1 MKIYNTLSAEK
12 EEFSPIDDI
21 VRMYVCGVTPQSN
34 AHLGHAMS
42 YINFDVIR
50 RYLTFCGYKIKFVQ
64 NVTDIEDKIIDKANR
79 LGIST
84 TELVE
89 RNVRSFQQD
98 MASLNVKEADVCPWA
113 TMEIPKILEV
123 VTALVEKGYA
133 YVAGGSVY
141 FRVRKVDDY
150 GKLSHHDLEQLMTG
164 TRIEP
169 GADKEHQM
177 DFVLWKAAKPGEP
190 SWDSPWGKGRP
201 GWHIECSAMSL
212 KYLGEQIDIHGG
224 GQDLIFPH
232 HENEIAQTESFS
244 EQKPFVKYWLH
255 NGLLRLGEE
264 KMSKSTGNLITI
276 KEALARYSADA
287 IRVFVLSSH
296 YRKPLTYL
304 EEALESAEQGAER
317 LRQVVR
323 KKVTQGSKVKFKSDI
338 FRDRFVNAMDDDFNA
353 PQALASLFDMAR
365 EINKAHDNGQ
375 DTSESKVVFEELANV
390 LGLTLKKVAFKLD
403 TEEIEIVAS
412 EIATALGLKNFPSAP
427 PENLV
432 NMLLKLRQSKRDE
445 KKWFEA
451 DLIRDRLTVIGVDIQ
466 DTPEGYNWEY
476 KPS

>member
-1 MKIYNTLSAEK
+1 
-12 EEFSPIDDI
+12 
-21 VRMYVCGVTPQSN
+21 
-34 AHLGHAMS
+34 
-42 YINFDVIR
+42 
-50 RYLTFCGYKIKFVQ
+50 
-64 NVTDIEDKIIDKANR
+64 
-79 LGIST
+79 
-84 TELVE
+84 
-89 RNVRSFQQD
+89 
-98 MASLNVKEADVCPWA
+98 MAGA
-113 TMEIPKILEV
+113 
-123 VTALVEKGYA
+123 
-133 YVAGGSVY
+133 
-141 FRVRKVDDY
+141 
-150 GKLSHHDLEQLMTG
+150 
-164 TRIEP
+164 RIEP
-169 GADKEHQM
+169 DADKEHPM
-177 DFVLWKAAKPGEP
+177 DFVLWKAPKPGEP

-232 HENEIAQTESFS
+232 HENEIAQSESFS
-244 EQKPFVKYWLH
+244 EKKPFVKYWLH

-287 IRVFVLSSH
+287 VRVFVLGSH
-296 YRKPLTYL
+296 YRKPLTYT
-304 EEALESAEQGAER
+304 EEALEAAEQGVER

-323 KKVTQGSKVKFKSDI
+323 EKVTQGSKGKFNADA
-338 FRDRFVNAMDDDFNA
+338 FRHRFIDAMDDDFNA
-353 PQALASLFDMAR
+353 PQALATVFDMAR

-375 DTSESKVVFEELANV
+375 DTSELTGIYTELANV

-403 TEEIEIVAS
+403 TEEIERVAS
-412 EIATALGLKNFPSAP
+412 EIVSALGLEKFPSAS

-445 KKWFEA
+445 KRWFEA

-466 DTPEGYNWEY
+466 DTPEGYSWEY